1 MSSLWRALGLA
12 SAAASLVSVAQ
23 AQPARPNIVV
33 ILADDQGWTDT
44 SVQMDPNV
52 PGSKSTYYQTPNL
65 QELANAGMRFSNG
78 YAAAPQ
84 CAQTRASLYTGKSPA
99 QLQMT
104 NLIWAGPG
112 QNLWEF
118 GAGFPL
124 TPPQPEPFDATQ
136 LTIPRMVKQAD
147 PSYRTAM
154 FGKWHLDLP
163 ASTTPTAA
171 GFDMYGSSPNVPATD
186 PFGVF
191 GLTTQANNFMQQSV
205 GTNQPFYLQLN
216 HYAVHEAYS
225 GATAYIPAR
234 QELITKYENIP
245 HAGNKHNVPALAAL
259 TEDLDTAVGQVMD
272 KITELGIEDNTYVF
286 YVSDNGGPVR
296 WTSNV
301 PLKWGKA
308 TLYEGGLRIPYM
320 VKGPGIEPGSFS
332 DVPVMT
338 TDLLAT
344 IGSLAGFTGPMPGVE
359 SADLTPI
366 LQNGGDLPE
375 GVPYLDRQYAE
386 RGEVYFH
393 FPHYQSNGR
402 FLAFHPTSAV
412 RDGDYKL
419 YVEYNETGGAPRL
432 QLYNLATDIGEAQN
446 LATQMP
452 QKAAELKSMLDN
464 YLTTIDASL
473 PYDVKAPVKLIWDAS
488 SPGVDANAWRSTN
501 DVNYKARET
510 WAMGGGAEKPTTVNV
525 TPYQPGLAGAAFSFD
540 GGDIMR
546 RKYFHVGDHAVRRTD
561 IVNVSVG
568 TPDFDRSAS
577 TEVWFR
583 ASNLTHNQ
591 VLWESG
597 DGNTGIS
604 MTLGDA
610 DANGSFN
617 DLRFRVRGAN
627 GQALTV
633 TVPIDSFANPVNDF
647 VNATAVFNDSDADR
661 FVELY
666 VNGALAGRTI
676 GTPGPDGSLR
686 WDGYD
691 QAGLGKAA
699 GAALGANG
707 GTGALPF
714 NGGFTGQ
721 MAGVN
726 FWNHAINASTIAG
739 NYNSMLD
746 PVSLGV
752 LSRTG
757 GTLVPAA
764 RPTNLTLGAAESNS
778 LMVVE
783 ERRGTTAAAL
793 AVDKLVTG
801 PTTISQATMGTPP
814 QLASGTGFTSY
825 LLHFDPTGSPATLE
839 TVTGSVTFAENI
851 IAILFDDAT
860 LAASDKALGSIG
872 NYGSAVDRQ
881 LPWSSG
887 DFLTVGADQKTLS
900 FNLSVPGDDLLQFR
914 VVTSLVGPA
923 SVADFNDDGI
933 VNGQDLVA
941 WKSAFGVTPGAD
953 ADGDGDTDGHDF
965 LAWQRELGATSA
977 TLAASAVP
985 EPAAE
990 VLAILAL
997 AGAAWSRRSSRLGV

>member
-1 MSSLWRALGLA
+1 MAH
-12 SAAASLVSVAQ
+12 

-124 TPPQPEPFDATQ
+124 TSPQPEPFDATQ

-171 GFDMYGSSPNVPATD
+171 GFDTYGSSPNVPATD

-191 GLTTQANNFMQQSV
+191 GITSLANNFMQQSV
-205 GTNQPFYLQLN
+205 GTGQPFYLQLN
-216 HYAVHEAYS
+216 HYAVHDAVS
-225 GATAYIPAR
+225 AGGTYIPAR
-234 QELITKYENIP
+234 PELITKYENIP
-245 HAGNKHNVPALAAL
+245 HAGNKHNVPSYAAL
-259 TEDLDTAVGQVMD
+259 TEDLDTTIGTLMA
-272 KITELGIEDNTYVF
+272 KIDELGIQDNTYVF
-286 YVSDNGGPVR
+286 YVSDNGGAIR
-296 WTSNV
+296 WTNNA
-301 PLKWGKA
+301 PLRSGKA
-308 TLYEGGLRIPYM
+308 TLYEGGIRIPYI
-320 VKGPGIEPGSFS
+320 VKGPGIEAGTFS

-344 IGSLAGFTGPMPGVE
+344 IGSLAGYSGPMPGVE
-359 SADLTPI
+359 GVDISPVFH
-366 LQNGGDLPE
+366 NGGDLPA
-375 GVPYLDRQYAE
+375 GSQHLDRPYSE
-386 RGEVYFH
+386 HGELYFH
-393 FPHYQSNGR
+393 FPHYQSGGLH
-402 FLAFHPTSAV
+402 LANRPASAV
-412 RDGDYKL
+412 RDGNYKL
-419 YVEYNETGGAPRL
+419 YLEYDETGGPPRL
-432 QLYNLATDIGEAQN
+432 QLFNLATDISESFN

-452 QKAAELKSMLDN
+452 QKAAELKSMLEN

-473 PYDVKAPVKLIWDAS
+473 PYDVKTPIKMIWDAS
-488 SPGVDANAWRSTN
+488 SPVVDPTAWRSTN
-501 DVNYKARET
+501 DMNYKARET
-510 WAMGGGAEKPTTVNV
+510 WTMGGGAEKPTMANV
-525 TPYQPGLAGAAFSFD
+525 SPYQPGLVGGAFSFD

-546 RKYFHVGDHAVRRTD
+546 RKFFHVGDHADRRTD
-561 IVNVSVG
+561 VTAINVG
-568 TPDFDRSAS
+568 TPDNDRSAS
-577 TEVWFR
+577 TEIWFR
-583 ASNLTHNQ
+583 ASDLTHNQ

-597 DGNTGIS
+597 DGTTGIS
-604 MTLGDA
+604 MTIGDA

-633 TVPIDSFANPVNDF
+633 TVPIDSFANPVSDF
-647 VNATAVFNDSDADR
+647 INATAVFNDSDADR
-661 FVELY
+661 YVELY

-699 GAALGANG
+699 GAALGASG

-714 NGGFTGQ
+714 NGGFIGQ

-757 GTLVPAA
+757 EAVVPTA
-764 RPTNLTLGAAESNS
+764 RPTNLTLGATESNS

-783 ERRGTTAAAL
+783 ERRGTTSAAL

-801 PTTISQATMGTPP
+801 TTTITQATMGAPP

-825 LLHFDPTGSPATLE
+825 LLHFDPAGSPATLE
-839 TVTGSVTFAENI
+839 TVTGSITFAENI
-851 IAILFDDAT
+851 IAILFDDAM

-872 NYGSAVDRQ
+872 NYGVALDRQ

-914 VVTSLVGPA
+914 VVTSLIDPA

-941 WKSAFGVTPGAD
+941 WKSAFGVSPGAD

-965 LAWQRELGATSA
+965 LAWQRELGDTSA

-985 EPAAE
+985 EPTAA
-990 VLAILAL
+990 VLAVLAL
-997 AGAAWSRRSSRLGV
+997 AGAAWSRRNSRLRV